1 MLSSKNL
8 MLALLMSTVFGGG
21 WVLAKSAMAE
31 FPPILLA
38 SFRFGVAALALVGFT
53 GIPRGRMKTLLTVS
67 TLVIS
72 IPYSMSYTAMRALDV
87 PSAVL
92 LAQTEAPVLI
102 ILGYF
107 MLGEKLRPQQ
117 MTGILIACVGV
128 LVIAGDP
135 ILNGQFMAVILA
147 LGSVF
152 AWAFG
157 QIRVRQLGDVGGLQ
171 NLAWLALFSA
181 PQLLILSL
189 VLESGQFGA
198 IQQATP
204 GAWLEVLYLGLVM
217 TVVGMGIWYKLIGVV
232 PLARVAPFLLLVP
245 AISIA
250 GGVAVL
256 GEELRMSQ
264 ALGGMAIMVGVFLT
278 VTAAERRRCDRAS
291 SAKT

>member
-1 MLSSKNL
+1 MLTSKNL

-38 SFRFGVAALALVGFT
+38 SFRFGVAALALVSFT

-102 ILGYF
+102 LLGYF

-117 MTGILIACVGV
+117 MTGILIACGGV
-128 LVIAGDP
+128 LIVAGDP
-135 ILNGQFMAVILA
+135 ILNGQYLAVILA

-152 AWAFG
+152 AWALG
-157 QIRVRQLGDVGGLQ
+157 QIRVRRLGDVGGLQ

-181 PQLLILSL
+181 PQLFILSL
-189 VLESGQFGA
+189 LLESGQFEA
-198 IQQATP
+198 IHQATP
-204 GAWLEVLYLGLVM
+204 GAWIEVLYLGLIM

-232 PLARVAPFLLLVP
+232 PLARIAPFLLLVP
-245 AISIA
+245 AVSIV
-250 GGVAVL
+250 GGVALL
-256 GEELRMSQ
+256 GEQLRMSQ
-264 ALGGMAIMVGVFLT
+264 AVGGLAIIVGVFLT
-278 VTAAERRRCDRAS
+278 VTSANGNQRDPAS
-291 SAKT
+291 SART